1 MKKVFIIDDHS
12 LFVRA
17 LKYWSTVWRLR
28 GEFHRSQRQRTHPP
42 PPGCSFAQA
51 RRCLAGCQNAGT
63 RWPGNHDLAHRPL
76 PEIPVLALSMEDED
90 LTVIQ
95 MLRKGVKGLPAQRC
109 QTWDPQKR
117 WTIPCSLAFTKTKKG
132 IQSPDEKPQ
141 SDQIRSHLKEKEI
154 EFIRLCCS
162 ELTYKEIATV
172 MNLSPKTVDGY
183 REAPLRKT
191 RCQKQGRAGDVCH
204 QKQVDGG
211 GVRGRVLSHFR

>member
-12 LFVRA
+12 LFCQA
-17 LKYWSTVWRLR
+17 LEVLINRFEDYEVSFIGHNGKELIHRL
-28 GEFHRSQRQRTHPP
+28 
-42 PPGCSFAQA
+42 
-51 RRCLAGCQNAGT
+51 QNAALPKPDVVLLDVKMPVLDGLET
-63 RWPGNHDLAHRPL
+63 MTWLTAHF

-95 MLRKGVKGLPAQRC
+95 MLRKGVKGYLLKDVKPE
-109 QTWDPQKR
+109 
-117 WTIPCSLAFTKTKKG
+117 ILKKALDDTLQFG
-132 IQSPDEKPQ
+132 FHQNEKVSKALMKNLK

-183 REAPLRKT
+183 REALFEKL
-191 RCQKQGRAGDVCH
+191 DV
-204 QKQVDGG
+204 KS
-211 GVRGRVLSHFR
+211 RVGLVMFAIRNKLMVVE